1 MSNEELKR
9 YVKEAKNK
17 NSKAFEKIYKA
28 TYQEAYIIAYSLVDD
43 KDSIEDIIHDVYI
56 KVLLNLPNLKNDSSF
71 RPWFKRIVTNTCKDF
86 MIKKKPDLFSSYDLD
101 NVFEEDFDQRLVD
114 AQSLEKP
121 FTSKAEAQEISK
133 RILKAIEKLPDE
145 QRICVMMHYF
155 SEMKVD
161 EIANTLGISRNT
173 VLSRLSYARKKL
185 KKELEDDKDNNFF
198 GIVLFPY
205 IQSIGLAPEAAAL
218 KASGETLAAIMA
230 STEAKAFFAFSATG
244 FFAKIAALTALQRI
258 ILIVSAV
265 AIIGGISAFFIN
277 ARTNGESAELN
288 TKHTEATTR
297 VSVEKTDNKKE
308 ALSYSYGN
316 LLLSLNGY
324 TYFSDNGSIFRT
336 SGSIAKR
343 EKIADGNANNFV
355 TDGKNIYFISDGSLN
370 QYDAD
375 ECKIIKSVKTESEYI
390 AFSGE
395 ELYTVSV
402 KNKIISRLDASLG
415 EEKVKALD
423 AGNLRFFGNTLSYY
437 KGSDMYYADFSNGD
451 FNGKMVIDGK
461 ELKGMKLASQILD
474 GRVYYPDFNSDET
487 GILNV
492 GSTNGEPLYKIRLKR
507 GYVDF
512 GVCNNKIIYSATDGG
527 TYSADLNGESDKR
540 VSSGDYSITACSKPY
555 ALCYSSKNNTSVL
568 FNAQNEEFITLSGGY
583 VKEFEYSS
591 GVVFYRLNGVNFVK
605 EL

>member
-288 TKHTEATTR
+288 TNHTEATTR
-297 VSVEKTDNKKE
+297 VSVEKIDNKKE

-316 LLLSLNGY
+316 LLLCLNGY
-324 TYFSDNGSIFRT
+324 TYFSDIGSILNRLRQPFSCNIVKRNQQLLNLVCWAWPFDIFR
-336 SGSIAKR
+336 
-343 EKIADGNANNFV
+343 
-355 TDGKNIYFISDGSLN
+355 
-370 QYDAD
+370 Q
-375 ECKIIKSVKTESEYI
+375 
-390 AFSGE
+390 
-395 ELYTVSV
+395 
-402 KNKIISRLDASLG
+402 
-415 EEKVKALD
+415 
-423 AGNLRFFGNTLSYY
+423 
-437 KGSDMYYADFSNGD
+437 
-451 FNGKMVIDGK
+451 VI
-461 ELKGMKLASQILD
+461 Q
-474 GRVYYPDFNSDET
+474 
-487 GILNV
+487 
-492 GSTNGEPLYKIRLKR
+492 
-507 GYVDF
+507 
-512 GVCNNKIIYSATDGG
+512 
-527 TYSADLNGESDKR
+527 
-540 VSSGDYSITACSKPY
+540 
-555 ALCYSSKNNTSVL
+555 
-568 FNAQNEEFITLSGGY
+568 
-583 VKEFEYSS
+583 
-591 GVVFYRLNGVNFVK
+591 
-605 EL
+605 